1 MCPHSCFL
9 FPDTWTV
16 RTWAAP
22 PSGWEWHW
30 APLWSPSWASP
41 STEPLPDWNDLPPAE
56 LHFSTTLPS
65 LLKRPNLPAPVLQG
79 SRETFLTPPPRAP
92 PTINFILL
100 SESLDCRIPKKSGNQ
115 AITLTLQRPAFS
127 ALFSSARLSGKH
139 KEPFTSK
146 QVLLSEG
153 SDAGT
158 LLIISYV
165 SLLRFFT
172 HAVFHKSNLEQC
184 QMAEAGEPKGSMRIV
199 FPRLAGC
206 LSLHR
211 PLEHLAELLFKRGTA
226 VVRRLELICQITNDV
241 AVITQLPSVAR
252 EFNVLLLLA
261 EKPCKPLR
269 CAW

>member
-1 MCPHSCFL
+1 MSSTSFWLRVALGSAVAAVLGFAVYRAVARLKWSTASRAPFLHHSSFIAEKTK
-9 FPDTWTV
+9 P
-16 RTWAAP
+16 
-22 PSGWEWHW
+22 
-30 APLWSPSWASP
+30 ASA
-41 STEPLPDWNDLPPAE
+41 SSSRLPG
-56 LHFSTTLPS
+56 
-65 LLKRPNLPAPVLQG
+65 NL
-79 SRETFLTPPPRAP
+79 SHTPTRAP

-100 SESLDCRIPKKSGNQ
+100 PESLDCRIPKKSGNQ

-127 ALFSSARLSGKH
+127 ALFSSARPSGKH
-139 KEPFTSK
+139 KEPFKSK

-184 QMAEAGEPKGSMRIV
+184 QMAEAGEPKGSMRMV
-199 FPRLAGC
+199 FPRLAVC
-206 LSLHR
+206 LSLHL

-261 EKPCKPLR
+261 VKPWKPLR